1 MEKYDNNNYNNN
13 IHPGSPPTNTVFGR
27 ALQVWLQSL
36 IDGQNFIIF
45 YEDVKYENIIV
56 SNREQW

>member
-13 IHPGSPPTNTVFGR
+13 IHPGSPPR

-36 IDGQNFIIF
+36 IDGQNFIIC

>member
-27 ALQVWLQSL
+27 APQVWLQSL
-36 IDGQNFIIF
+36 IDGQNFIIC

>member
-13 IHPGSPPTNTVFGR
+13 IHPGSPPTNTVFSR

-36 IDGQNFIIF
+36 IDGQSFIIC
-45 YEDVKYENIIV
+45 YEDVEY
-56 SNREQW
+56 